1 MQFFNDPG
9 KKTKEVSSERVKTEE
24 SKSNDQKEEETY
36 VIVRKQKDL
45 NGDPKGYRL
54 GTFYFYSEPGQTIKL
69 GRVEFYVSE
78 VSIDSQVSIPSAA
91 SKNKFSINGT
101 VFKYRPSERSQE

>member
-54 GTFYFYSEPGQTIKL
+54 EPGQTIKL